1 LFIKY
6 ADIQFDANEDDF
18 ENEID
23 DLLVSE
29 VEDNSLTEL
38 DYADRKQFFL
48 FMLLTHILFVPEHVY
63 FFLKECLLTCY

>member
-38 DYADRKQFFL
+38 DYADRKQFF
-48 FMLLTHILFVPEHVY
+48 Y
-63 FFLKECLLTCY
+63 SCY

>member
-1 LFIKY
+1 MFIKY

-29 VEDNSLTEL
+29 AEDNSLTKL
-38 DYADRKQFFL
+38 DYSDRKQ
-48 FMLLTHILFVPEHVY
+48 Y
-63 FFLKECLLTCY
+63 FYSCY